1 MKFFPMKTK
10 HLISTSLLVS
20 SAIGL
25 FSSCNGSSVDTVK
38 AIESNYDNQNKT
50 ITLTGEF
57 DAPSFTFSSGKS
69 KTMAM
74 NFVVKS
80 HAFSSEKFTAFS
92 VILSVGTEKNNVLFE
107 IPTDQK
113 NYTLKN
119 FYVFDDKGEKINL
132 DSHTTF
138 KMTGTVH
145 YNEMEKPVNEREKDN
160 FSYKITDVSFVKD

>member
-1 MKFFPMKTK
+1 
-10 HLISTSLLVS
+10 
-20 SAIGL
+20 
-25 FSSCNGSSVDTVK
+25 
-38 AIESNYDNQNKT
+38 
-50 ITLTGEF
+50 
-57 DAPSFTFSSGKS
+57 
-69 KTMAM
+69 M

-92 VILSVGTEKNNVLFE
+92 VILPVGIEKNNVLFE
-107 IPTDQK
+107 IPADQK

-138 KMTGTVH
+138 KMKGTVH
-145 YNEMEKPVNEREKDN
+145 YSEMEKPENEREKDN

>member
-1 MKFFPMKTK
+1 MKTK
-10 HLISTSLLVS
+10 HLISALLLAS
-20 SAIGL
+20 SGL
-25 FSSCNGSSVDTVK
+25 TLLASCNGGSVDTVK

-50 ITLTGEF
+50 IELTGEF

-92 VILSVGTEKNNVLFE
+92 VILPVGTEKNNVLFDL
-107 IPTDQK
+107 PADQK

-119 FYVFDDKGEKINL
+119 FYVFDNNGEKINL

-145 YNEMEKPVNEREKDN
+145 YSELEKPENEREKDN

>member
-1 MKFFPMKTK
+1 MKTK
-10 HLISTSLLVS
+10 HSIS
-20 SAIGL
+20 AL
-25 FSSCNGSSVDTVK
+25 FLAFFVLTLFTSCNGDSVDTVK
-38 AIESNYDNQNKT
+38 AIESNYENHDKT
-50 ITLTGEF
+50 IELIGEF

-92 VILSVGTEKNNVLFE
+92 VILPVGTGKNNVLFNV
-107 IPTDQK
+107 PADQK

-119 FYVFDDKGEKINL
+119 FDVFDDNGEKINL

-138 KMTGTVH
+138 KMKGKVH
-145 YNEMEKPVNEREKDN
+145 YSEMEKPENEREKDN